1 MRKFKIKNRQKRKY
15 TRKSVH
21 ASSFPHSQ
29 AISAGLLPL
38 LILAIALVTTVI
50 MSQAKG
56 QTYAIDYSL
65 PIPQPKLPDIG
76 NVVQNIPNLFNN
88 PIAFVTSIYT
98 LSIDFMQQLWITIGY
113 WFALLAHLLDPRPF
127 IALTI
132 RSIMFFIQTMVQFA
146 IILGM
151 GIVTAGTVVLQA
163 FITVGNAI
171 ANTMASMSY
180 AIASFILFI
189 AAAIMHGLTFVGAIL
204 LIIAKTLIHI
214 VTTIALFLF
223 VKVSAFING
232 VVNII
237 EIPFKILWAFWL
249 QIKPFFDMLG
259 AHIKMTGDD
268 LNNGV
273 SSINK
278 VGNLLSTP
286 NK

>member
-65 PIPQPKLPDIG
+65 PIPQSKLPDIG
-76 NVVQNIPNLFNN
+76 NVVQNIPNL
-88 PIAFVTSIYT
+88 
-98 LSIDFMQQLWITIGY
+98 
-113 WFALLAHLLDPRPF
+113 DPRPF
-127 IALTI
+127 ITLTI

-268 LNNGV
+268 FNNGV